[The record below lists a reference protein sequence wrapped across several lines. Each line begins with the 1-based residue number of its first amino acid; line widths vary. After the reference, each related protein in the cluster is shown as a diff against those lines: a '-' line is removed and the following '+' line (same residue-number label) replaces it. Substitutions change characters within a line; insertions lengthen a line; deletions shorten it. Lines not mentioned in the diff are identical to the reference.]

1 MLGIVSVS
9 LKCGSFL
16 PGNPRYNGRVGLMPI
31 YLRKMLVENL
41 FEVVL
46 FQEVKFEFGVYSDQY
61 GYDNMELV
69 FLTP

>member
-1 MLGIVSVS
+1 
-9 LKCGSFL
+9 
-16 PGNPRYNGRVGLMPI
+16 MPI
-31 YLRKMLVENL
+31 YLRKMLVEDL

-69 FLTP
+69 FLTPWQHTDRLSSRRDFWYKKTSIFFFKKN